1 MAALVEFS
9 RLYDA
14 EIIGFLLTLP
24 RIYACLIA
32 SQMLNTNAVPQMAR
46 TASVLSL
53 ALIVVPVNVELA
65 RHFDRTA
72 AHFLAYTV
80 KEIAIGF
87 SIGYLIGWVQWAVQA
102 AGGLIDNQ
110 RGAAIA
116 SSIDP
121 LQGEEASPLGQMFSQ
136 VYLTYI
142 FATGAFLQVVGL
154 IYNSYLLWPTTS
166 GMPVLDAKF
175 GEIIL
180 RMFDYAMGTAI
191 LLAAPIV
198 AIMFVA
204 EFALAMVSRFAPQIQ
219 VFVIAMPIKSLLAMF
234 VLVFYFA
241 TAIPYAQ
248 KQLFST
254 FPKVDWLYESFRA
267 AERRA
272 QPTPVTPAPS
282 PAPAAP
288 TTPPQEAPR

>member
-1 MAALVEFS
+1 MEPLIEIS
-9 RLYDA
+9 RSYDV

-53 ALIVVPVNVELA
+53 AIIVVPVNIELA
-65 RHFDRTA
+65 RTFDRSA
-72 AHFLAYTV
+72 ASFLAHVV
-80 KEIAIGF
+80 KEVAIGF
-87 SIGYLIGWVQWAVQA
+87 AIGYLIGWVQWAVQA
-102 AGGLIDNQ
+102 AGGMIDNQ

-142 FATGAFLQVVGL
+142 FATGAFLQVIGL
-154 IYNSYLLWPTTS
+154 IYNSYLLWPATR
-166 GMPVLDAKF
+166 GLPVLDDKF

-180 RMFDYAMGTAI
+180 RMFDYAMMTAI

-219 VFVIAMPIKSLLAMF
+219 VFVIAMPIKSALAIF
-234 VLVFYFA
+234 VMVFYFQ
-241 TAIPYAQ
+241 TAIPFAQ
-248 KQLFST
+248 KQLFGA
-254 FPKVDWLYESFRA
+254 FPKVDWFYQALRTA
-267 AERRA
+267 AARNPSPQ
-272 QPTPVTPAPS
+272 QPQS

-288 TTPPQEAPR
+288 TPEQGRSP